1 MKLTTRELVTIA
13 IFGTLWGIVEMTL
26 GGVLKSLDI
35 PMAGMFL
42 AAIGL
47 TVAMVGRMFVPKRGS
62 TLFIGVIAM
71 LLKLFSLGGVIIGP
85 MVGIFTEALVA
96 ELVLSTKKEPG
107 SGVMMVTGALG
118 VTWVVLQPFV
128 TGPILFGRT
137 VFVVW
142 LDFIDAAGRVLGLGD
157 ASIVIVLGLYVL
169 IHIVVGVLAG
179 LLAWQVGKQVQS
191 RLGRKSPNVVELQ

>member
-1 MKLTTRELVTIA
+1 MKLSTRELVTIA

-42 AAIGL
+42 SAIGL
-47 TVAMVGRMFVPKRGS
+47 TVAMVGRMFVPRRGS

-96 ELVLSTKKEPG
+96 ELVLSTRKEPSRG
-107 SGVMMVTGALG
+107 LLMVAGALG
-118 VTWVVLQPFV
+118 VTWVVAQPFV
-128 TGPILFGRT
+128 TGPLLFGRT
-137 VFVVW
+137 IFVVW
-142 LDFIDAAGRVLGLGD
+142 LDFIDTAGRVLGLGSS
-157 ASIVIVLGLYVL
+157 SIVIVLGLYVL
-169 IHIVVGVLAG
+169 IHIVVGIIAG
-179 LLAWQVGKQVQS
+179 LLSWAVGLQVRS
-191 RLGRKSPNVVELQ
+191 RLGKQNPNLVEL

>member
-42 AAIGL
+42 SAVGL
-47 TVAMVGRMFVPKRGS
+47 TIAMIGRMFVPKRGS

-71 LLKLFSLGGVIIGP
+71 LLKLLSLGGVIIGP
-85 MVGIFTEALVA
+85 MVGIFTEALAA
-96 ELVLSTKKEPG
+96 ELVLSMKKEPG
-107 SGVMMVTGALG
+107 RGILMLAGALG
-118 VTWVVLQPFV
+118 VTWVVAQPFV

-142 LDFIDAAGRVLGLGD
+142 LDFLDTAGRVLGLGG
-157 ASIVIVLGLYVL
+157 ASIVIVLGIYVL
-169 IHIVVGVLAG
+169 IHIVVGVLSG
-179 LLAWQVGKQVQS
+179 ILAWQVGKQVHA
-191 RLGRKSPNVVELQ
+191 RLGKREPQVVQL